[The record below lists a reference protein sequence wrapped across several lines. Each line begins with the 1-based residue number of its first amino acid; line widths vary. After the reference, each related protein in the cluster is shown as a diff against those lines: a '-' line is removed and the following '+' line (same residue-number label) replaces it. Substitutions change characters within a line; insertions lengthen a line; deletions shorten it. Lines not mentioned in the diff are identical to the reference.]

1 MLLARLL
8 SEETCIPKLMDAAPI
23 ERDMPTITKA
33 ERPKPPE
40 RKMQGMPTRT
50 SDLRGYDSEPK
61 SPRTKDTDTGSPA
74 SSSASSSGSESDAN
88 STAPPPLPPRRKTKP
103 RHVLLVDDNKI
114 NLRLLVTFMKKCGF
128 TYEQAENGQEAVDRF
143 KEACLPTPPPSPR
156 DDTPPP
162 TPEEVTKCRFDFV
175 LMDISMPV
183 MNGLDATKHIRD
195 YERENGLCM
204 TNIIALTGLAS
215 ADARRD
221 AKSAGIDLF
230 LPKPV
235 KFSELKKL
243 LTTDSE

>member
-1 MLLARLL
+1 MPMD
-8 SEETCIPKLMDAAPI
+8 IPKSS
-23 ERDMPTITKA
+23 

-40 RKMQGMPTRT
+40 RMMQGMPTRG
-50 SDLRGYDSEPK
+50 SDLSLSRCSSEPK
-61 SPRTKDTDTGSPA
+61 SPKTKDDSMPPSPK
-74 SSSASSSGSESDAN
+74 S
-88 STAPPPLPPRRKTKP
+88 LPRRPETPVPSPSPPGKTI
-103 RHVLLVDDNKI
+103 HVLLVDDNKI
-114 NLRLLVTFMKKCGF
+114 NLRLLVTFMQKCGF
-128 TYEQAENGQEAVDRF
+128 SYEQAENGQEAVDKF
-143 KEACLPTPPPSPR
+143 KAACLPPPPPSPS

-183 MNGLDATKHIRD
+183 MNGLEATKHIRD

-204 TNIIALTGLAS
+204 THIIALTGLAS

-221 AKSAGIDLF
+221 AKSAGVDLF

-243 LTTDSE
+243 LTTGSD